1 MVLRQSKGGGACMS
15 QLIAWIVVLLI
26 LVFIYKIGSFL
37 WRTLGILLLLFL
49 IWVYREEIM
58 TQLNQWTQNF
68 RWGDLST
75 IANQVWQWIKDGFQS
90 LQNWVTN
97 L

>member
-1 MVLRQSKGGGACMS
+1 MS

-37 WRTLGILLLLFL
+37 WRTLGILLLLCL

>member
-1 MVLRQSKGGGACMS
+1 MS

-37 WRTLGILLLLFL
+37 WRTLGILLLFFL

>member
-1 MVLRQSKGGGACMS
+1 MS

-49 IWVYREEIM
+49 IWVYRDEIM

-97 L
+97 F

>member
-1 MVLRQSKGGGACMS
+1 MS

-75 IANQVWQWIKDGFQS
+75 IANQVWQWIKDGFHS

>member
-1 MVLRQSKGGGACMS
+1 MS
-15 QLIAWIVVLLI
+15 QLIAWIVVL
-26 LVFIYKIGSFL
+26 FIYKIGSFL

>member
-1 MVLRQSKGGGACMS
+1 MS

-90 LQNWVTN
+90 LKNWVTN

>member
-1 MVLRQSKGGGACMS
+1 MS

-58 TQLNQWTQNF
+58 TQLNQWTQNY

>member
-1 MVLRQSKGGGACMS
+1 MS

-68 RWGDLST
+68 HWGDLST

>member
-1 MVLRQSKGGGACMS
+1 MS
-15 QLIAWIVVLLI
+15 QLISWIVVLLI

>member
-1 MVLRQSKGGGACMS
+1 MS
-15 QLIAWIVVLLI
+15 QLIAWIVVLFI

>member
-1 MVLRQSKGGGACMS
+1 MS

-37 WRTLGILLLLFL
+37 WRMLGILLLLFL

>member
-1 MVLRQSKGGGACMS
+1 MS

-68 RWGDLST
+68 RWGDIST

>member
-1 MVLRQSKGGGACMS
+1 MS

-37 WRTLGILLLLFL
+37 WRTLGVLLLLFL

>member
-1 MVLRQSKGGGACMS
+1 MS

-58 TQLNQWTQNF
+58 TQLNQWTQIF

>member
-1 MVLRQSKGGGACMS
+1 MS

-37 WRTLGILLLLFL
+37 WRTLGGLLLLFL

>member
-1 MVLRQSKGGGACMS
+1 MS

-75 IANQVWQWIKDGFQS
+75 IVNQVWQWIKDGFQS

>member
-1 MVLRQSKGGGACMS
+1 MS

-90 LQNWVTN
+90 L
-97 L
+97 

>member
-1 MVLRQSKGGGACMS
+1 MS

-90 LQNWVTN
+90 MQNWVTN

>member
-1 MVLRQSKGGGACMS
+1 MS

>member
-1 MVLRQSKGGGACMS
+1 MS

-75 IANQVWQWIKDGFQS
+75 IANQVWQWFKDGFQS

>member
-1 MVLRQSKGGGACMS
+1 MS

-37 WRTLGILLLLFL
+37 WRTLGVLLLLFL

-68 RWGDLST
+68 RRGDLST

>member
-1 MVLRQSKGGGACMS
+1 MS

-90 LQNWVTN
+90 LQN
-97 L
+97 

>member
-1 MVLRQSKGGGACMS
+1 MS

-37 WRTLGILLLLFL
+37 WRTLGVLLLLFL

-90 LQNWVTN
+90 MQNWVTN

>member
-1 MVLRQSKGGGACMS
+1 MS
-15 QLIAWIVVLLI
+15 QLIVWIVVLLI

-37 WRTLGILLLLFL
+37 WRTLGVLLLLFL

>member
-1 MVLRQSKGGGACMS
+1 MS

-26 LVFIYKIGSFL
+26 LVVIYKIGSFL

>member
-1 MVLRQSKGGGACMS
+1 MS

-37 WRTLGILLLLFL
+37 WRTLGILLLLFF

>member
-1 MVLRQSKGGGACMS
+1 MS

-37 WRTLGILLLLFL
+37 WRTLGIFL

-75 IANQVWQWIKDGFQS
+75 IVNQVWQWIKDGFQS

>member
-1 MVLRQSKGGGACMS
+1 MS

-75 IANQVWQWIKDGFQS
+75 IANQGWQWIKDGFQS

>member
-1 MVLRQSKGGGACMS
+1 MS

-68 RWGDLST
+68 RWDDLST

>member
-1 MVLRQSKGGGACMS
+1 MS

-37 WRTLGILLLLFL
+37 WRTLGILLLVFL

>member
-1 MVLRQSKGGGACMS
+1 MS

-37 WRTLGILLLLFL
+37 WRTLGIVLLLFL

>member
-1 MVLRQSKGGGACMS
+1 MS

-26 LVFIYKIGSFL
+26 LAFIYKIGSFL
-37 WRTLGILLLLFL
+37 WRMLGILLLLFL

>member
-1 MVLRQSKGGGACMS
+1 MS

-49 IWVYREEIM
+49 IWVYRDEIM

-68 RWGDLST
+68 LWGDLST

-90 LQNWVTN
+90 LQIWVTN

>member
-1 MVLRQSKGGGACMS
+1 MS

-26 LVFIYKIGSFL
+26 LVFIYKIGSFI

>member
-1 MVLRQSKGGGACMS
+1 MS

-49 IWVYREEIM
+49 IWVYREGIM

>member
-1 MVLRQSKGGGACMS
+1 MS

-26 LVFIYKIGSFL
+26 LVFIYKIGSFF

>member
-1 MVLRQSKGGGACMS
+1 MS

-75 IANQVWQWIKDGFQS
+75 IANQVWQWIKAGFQS

>member
-1 MVLRQSKGGGACMS
+1 MS

-37 WRTLGILLLLFL
+37 WRTLGILLLFFL

-90 LQNWVTN
+90 LQNWGTN

>member
-1 MVLRQSKGGGACMS
+1 MS

-49 IWVYREEIM
+49 IWVYREEII